1 MNSRICLSKIK
12 LEPETTIRSSS
23 KLMKALGI
31 DLSST
36 EKCTSVCLIEYAG
49 SLGRCSLPREQCSDG
64 EIDTLT
70 KDSDAVGI
78 DAPLGWPDKFT
89 KAVSEWSLDNWNT
102 EIRDELRFRLTDR
115 IVRERIGKWP
125 LSVSSDL
132 IALPA
137 MRAMALLRRSNVQD
151 KSGGDK
157 GFYEVYPAGS
167 LRIWGIYESGYK
179 KSMEVRRRMLSALR
193 INFPLLE
200 IPEEYANTDD
210 NLDSLVAAITV
221 EQAARG
227 ITIAPTASQL
237 GLAMNEGWIHLPS
250 N

>member
-1 MNSRICLSKIK
+1 MR
-12 LEPETTIRSSS
+12 
-23 KLMKALGI
+23 ALGI

-36 EKCTSVCLIEYAG
+36 KKSTSVCVIEYAG
-49 SLGRCSLPREQCSDG
+49 KFGRCSQPIEQCSDPV
-64 EIDTLT
+64 IDNLIEY
-70 KDSDAVGI
+70 SDAVGI

-89 KAVSEWSLDNWNT
+89 KAVSEWSFDNWNT
-102 EIRDELRFRLTDR
+102 EIRDGLRFRLTDR

-137 MRAMALLRRSNVQD
+137 MRAMAMLRRNNVQD

-167 LRIWGIYESGYK
+167 LRIWDIYESGYK
-179 KSMEVRRRMLSALR
+179 KSVEVRRRMLSVLR
-193 INFPLLE
+193 TNFPLLE
-200 IPEEYANTDD
+200 IPDEYSNTDD

-227 ITIAPTASQL
+227 NTLPPTASQL
-237 GLAMNEGWIHLPS
+237 RLAMTEGWIHLPS